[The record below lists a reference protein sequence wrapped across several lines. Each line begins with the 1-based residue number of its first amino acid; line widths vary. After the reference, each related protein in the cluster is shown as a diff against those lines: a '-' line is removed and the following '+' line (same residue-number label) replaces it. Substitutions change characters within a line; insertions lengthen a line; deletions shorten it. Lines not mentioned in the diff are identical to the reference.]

1 MDKPKHFKTN
11 YFAPHLELLGQGS
24 GEARTRGEEFR
35 PLSPDFPPCGGG
47 ATPRAV
53 LGRAQ
58 CVAARRGAAGPS
70 CAPFARARG
79 AGRRCCPF
87 GGDAEL
93 LRAPARWC
101 LCGLCWG
108 ARDSPFCPFCGVGVV
123 LSRVISPLGH
133 SSASLGQIA
142 ARGGPSRAASWVGS
156 PGRQEGAA
164 WRAAPREPPA
174 PHASPRRAFEERRG
188 PGL

>member
-1 MDKPKHFKTN
+1 MDKPKHLKTN

-35 PLSPDFPPCGGG
+35 PLSPDFPPCGRGRLRGPSSGVRSAWRRGG
-47 ATPRAV
+47 RTQLRAV
-53 LGRAQ
+53 CASSWCREALLSFRG
-58 CVAARRGAAGPS
+58 RRGAAPS
-70 CAPFARARG
+70 ACALVPLR
-79 AGRRCCPF
+79 P
-87 GGDAEL
+87 L
-93 LRAPARWC
+93 L
-101 LCGLCWG
+101 G

-142 ARGGPSRAASWVGS
+142 TRGGPSRAASWVGS

-174 PHASPRRAFEERRG
+174 PRASPRRAFEERRG